1 MPTYDVSVSIRDAFS
16 GKTTRNYQVDALD
29 YPTALSNAAAM
40 VASLEAYI
48 GAGVLKYSVSTVTF
62 ENETPAAGSN
72 IDEGASFQ
80 MDLGSGKT
88 ATLKIPS
95 PDTSS
100 VNADRSI
107 DLTDALVS
115 ALLAHW
121 ENGPFLISDG
131 ETAVGTLGGK
141 LDR

>member
-16 GKTTRNYQVDALD
+16 GKTVRNYQVDAID
-29 YPTALSNAAAM
+29 YPTALSDAAAM
-40 VASLEAYI
+40 IASLEAYI

-72 IDEGASFQ
+72 IDEGATFQ
-80 MDLGSGKT
+80 FDLGSGKT
-88 ATLKIPS
+88 ASLKIPS
-95 PDTSS
+95 PDTGS
-100 VNADRSI
+100 VNTDRSI
-107 DLTDALVS
+107 DLSDALVA

-121 ENGPFLISDG
+121 TAGPFLISDG
-131 ETAVGTLGGK
+131 ETAVGPLKGT